1 MRSKVSTLSI
11 ALIGAVSVA
20 GAQQITGAGAT
31 FPMPIYQ
38 KWFQEYA
45 KAHPSVQINYG
56 GGGSGAGI
64 SQLTNGTVDF
74 GASDMP
80 MKDAQIAAMKVKP
93 LHFPTVLGAVVLT
106 YNIPGV
112 SAELKFTPETISGIF
127 LGTIKKWNDPKLAKE
142 NPGIKFPGDEIIPI
156 HRSDSSGTTFVF
168 TDYLSKVSPEF
179 KSKVGADTKVSWPV
193 EGLNGQGNP
202 GVAGLVKQTPSSIG
216 YVELI
221 YALQNK
227 MSYGLVKNAAGTWVK
242 PTLETVTEAAAAA
255 AKDMPADFRVSIT
268 NAPGKN
274 AYPISTFTW
283 LLIPS
288 EFADA
293 AKGRAITDFLQW
305 MLATGENGK
314 DITDLAYAPLPKAV
328 IAKEQNQI
336 AMIKTGGT
344 ATAKKK

>member
-1 MRSKVSTLSI
+1 V
-11 ALIGAVSVA
+11 LIGTVSIA
-20 GAQQITGAGAT
+20 GAQQINAAGAT

-38 KWFQEYA
+38 KWFQEYN

-56 GGGSGAGI
+56 GGGSGQGI
-64 SQLTNGTVDF
+64 SQLTAGTVDF

-80 MKDAQIAAMKVKP
+80 MKDPQIGAMKVKP
-93 LHFPTVLGAVVLT
+93 LHFPTVLGAVVIT

-112 SAELKFTPETISGIF
+112 TSELKFTPEVIAGMF
-127 LGTIKKWNDPKLAKE
+127 MGTIKKWNDPKIAAD
-142 NPGIKFPGDEIIPI
+142 NPGVKLPGDEIIPI

-168 TDYLSKVSPEF
+168 TDYLTKVSPEF

-193 EGLNGQGNP
+193 EGLNGNGNA
-202 GVAGLVKQTPSSIG
+202 GVAGYVKQTPNSVG

-227 MSYGLVKNAAGTWVK
+227 MSFAQVKNAAGAWVK
-242 PTLETVTEAAAAA
+242 PSLETVTEAAASA

-268 NAPGKN
+268 NAAGKN

-288 EFADA
+288 EFSDA
-293 AKGRAITDFLQW
+293 AKGKAIVDFLKW
-305 MLATGENGK
+305 MLVTGEAGK
-314 DITDLAYAPLPKAV
+314 DLTDLAYAPLPKAV
-328 IAKEQNQI
+328 IAKEEKQI
-336 AMIKTGGT
+336 AMIKVAGGD
-344 ATAKKK
+344 AAKAPKK